1 MIRGAVFDVDGV
13 LLDSMQIW
21 NDLGARYLQKRGI
34 VPEDGL
40 NEILFSMSMEQ
51 GADYLKEAYSLPDAQ
66 EKIVQGIG
74 EMLRDF
80 YYYEVMTKPGVMEV
94 LCFLKENRVA
104 MALATSSPREHIVR
118 ALKRNGVWDFFTPN
132 LFTTG
137 ELGIS
142 KHQPDIYYKAAA
154 ALGTTPQETLV
165 FEDSLYALITAQ
177 RDGFLP
183 VGVYD
188 ACGEKNQEEMKK
200 AARLYLKDLH
210 ELKVHWEELQAES
223 LR

>member
-21 NDLGARYLQKRGI
+21 NDLGARYLRKQGL
-34 VPEDGL
+34 VPEAGL

-51 GADYLKEAYSLPDAQ
+51 GAAYLKKAYSLPDTQ
-66 EKIVQGIG
+66 EEIVQGIG
-74 EMLRDF
+74 GMLRDF
-80 YYYEVMTKPGVMEV
+80 YYHEVLTKPGVMEV
-94 LCFLKENRVA
+94 LNFLKENQVA
-104 MALATSSPREHIVR
+104 MALATSSPGEHVES
-118 ALKRNGVWDFFTPN
+118 ALKRNGVWDFFAPN

-137 ELGIS
+137 ELGVS

-165 FEDSLYALITAQ
+165 FEDSLYALVTAQ
-177 RDGFLP
+177 RAGFLP

-188 ACGEKNQEEMKK
+188 ADGERNQEEMKK
-200 AARLYLKDLH
+200 AARLYIKDFY
-210 ELKVHWEELQAES
+210 EFKAHWGDLQRKDEE
-223 LR
+223 

>member
-118 ALKRNGVWDFFTPN
+118 ALKRNGVWDFFAPN

-177 RDGFLP
+177 RAGFLP

-200 AARLYLKDLH
+200 AARLYLKNLH

>member
-13 LLDSMQIW
+13 LLDSMYIW
-21 NDLGARYLQKRGI
+21 NDLGARFLQKRGI

-51 GADYLKEAYSLPDAQ
+51 GAAYLKETYYLPDSQ
-66 EKIVQGIG
+66 EEIVHGIEAMLQEFYFCEAALKPG
-74 EMLRDF
+74 TAEMLR
-80 YYYEVMTKPGVMEV
+80 
-94 LCFLKENRVA
+94 FLKEKQIA
-104 MALATSSPREHIVR
+104 MALATSSPREHVAW
-118 ALKRNGVWDFFTPN
+118 ALERNGVWEFFAPN

-142 KHQPDIYYKAAA
+142 KHRPDIYYRAAA
-154 ALGTTPQETLV
+154 ALGTKPQETLV
-165 FEDSLYALITAQ
+165 FEDSLYALTTAQ
-177 RDGFLP
+177 SAGFIC

-188 ACGEKNQEEMKK
+188 AWGEKNQEGMRQ
-200 AARLYLKDLH
+200 AAGLYLEDFSDFKA
-210 ELKVHWEELQAES
+210 HWSELQM

>member
-66 EKIVQGIG
+66 ETIVQGIG

-94 LCFLKENRVA
+94 LCFLKEDRVA

-118 ALKRNGVWDFFTPN
+118 ALKRNGVWDFFAPN
-132 LFTTG
+132 LFMTG

-177 RDGFLP
+177 RAGFLP